1 MPRSL
6 VSRCRDVLGARLLTS
21 WGMTENGVCTM
32 SSLNDDAEAVSQSD
46 GGPMEGVELRV
57 VDPDGERLPAGIEGS
72 LELRSP
78 SMCLGYLTAEG
89 TFEPAAGRDG
99 WFGTGDRGYLSE
111 TGNLRITGRDKD
123 LIIRGGE
130 NIPVADVENT
140 LYLHPDVRAVAVVA
154 VPDARLGERACALIV
169 TKTGTNLTVQ
179 DVRDHLRTQ
188 HMARQFW
195 PEYVVNMPSLP
206 MTPAGKIQKHLLRDL
221 IANEEV
227 LKRGAL

>member
-1 MPRSL
+1 M
-6 VSRCRDVLGARLLTS
+6 
-21 WGMTENGVCTM
+21 
-32 SSLNDDAEAVSQSD
+32 
-46 GGPMEGVELRV
+46 
-57 VDPDGERLPAGIEGS
+57 
-72 LELRSP
+72 
-78 SMCLGYLTAEG
+78 
-89 TFEPAAGRDG
+89 
-99 WFGTGDRGYLSE
+99 
-111 TGNLRITGRDKD
+111 
-123 LIIRGGE
+123 
-130 NIPVADVENT
+130 
-140 LYLHPDVRAVAVVA
+140 RAVAVVA